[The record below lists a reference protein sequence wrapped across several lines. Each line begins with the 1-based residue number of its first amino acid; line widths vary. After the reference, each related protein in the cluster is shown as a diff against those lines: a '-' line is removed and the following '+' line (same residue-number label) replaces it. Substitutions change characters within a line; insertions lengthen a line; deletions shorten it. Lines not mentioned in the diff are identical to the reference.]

1 MSSSST
7 QVLGIV
13 GSLRQASLHR
23 RLLAAAQKLAPTGMT
38 IDQAEIDAIPI
49 YNADVQAAEMPPAVV
64 RLGEQI
70 ASSDAVLI
78 VSPEYN
84 YSFPGVLKN
93 AIDWVSRLPDQPLAD
108 KPVAIM
114 GGSPGP
120 LGGSRMQYQL
130 RQVFI
135 FLDAKVMARPEVMIP
150 MLGDKFDASGNL
162 ADQMTADFVVAQ
174 LNALAAWTQR
184 LKT

>member
-1 MSSSST
+1 MPASST
-7 QVLGIV
+7 KVLGIV

-23 RLLAAAQKLAPTGMT
+23 RLLVAAQKLAPAGMM
-38 IDQAEIDAIPI
+38 IDQADIHAIPI
-49 YNADVQAAEMPPAVV
+49 YDADVEAAGIPPAVV
-64 RLGEQI
+64 RLGEEI

-84 YSFPGVLKN
+84 YSFSGVLKN
-93 AIDWVSRLPDQPLAD
+93 TIDWVSRLPDQPFAD
-108 KPVAIM
+108 KPIAIM

-135 FLDAKVMARPEVMIP
+135 FLDAKVMTRPEVMIP
-150 MLGDKFDASGNL
+150 MLGEKFDDAGNL
-162 ADQMTADFVVAQ
+162 TDQMTADFVAAQ
-174 LNALAAWTQR
+174 LDALAAWAQR
-184 LKT
+184 LKA